1 MQIEKEKEEQ
11 ARPKTTKAEKRW
23 RNKINK
29 IAKAEGIQPY
39 LIEKRLKKEE
49 EDKIKAELIVSKEQE
64 GTYELVETVE
74 VE

>member
-1 MQIEKEKEEQ
+1 MQAKSKGSRKEK
-11 ARPKTTKAEKRW
+11 KW

-39 LIEKRLKKEE
+39 LIEKRLKKKE

-64 GTYELVETVE
+64 GT
-74 VE
+74 